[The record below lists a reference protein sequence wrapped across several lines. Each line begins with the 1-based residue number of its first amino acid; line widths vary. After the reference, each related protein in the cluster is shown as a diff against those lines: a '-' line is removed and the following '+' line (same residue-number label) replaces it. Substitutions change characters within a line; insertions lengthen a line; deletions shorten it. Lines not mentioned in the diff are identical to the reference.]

1 MRGLILSASK
11 KKSYP
16 LKDSSSISK
25 NLKLPVAMENQSDS
39 TKTEKCWRAERLLE
53 TFQTNIAEIYFHRL
67 SGVELEAD
75 SSFADALFVIIR

>member
-16 LKDSSSISK
+16 RKDSSSISK
-25 NLKLPVAMENQSDS
+25 NLKLPMAMENQSDS

>member
-1 MRGLILSASK
+1 M
-11 KKSYP
+11 
-16 LKDSSSISK
+16 
-25 NLKLPVAMENQSDS
+25 AMENQSDS

-75 SSFADALFVIIR
+75 SSFVDALFVIIR